1 MSKHLIVFT
10 GIILSVSFLSVKAQ
24 NTEPTDTLH
33 KEAIFVDGQQ
43 LNEKQLKRYYRQL
56 RKDSIRANKKIWW
69 SVLGGPSY
77 TPEASLGVGQFQN
90 E

>member
-10 GIILSVSFLSVKAQ
+10 GIILSVSFLSGKAQ

-43 LNEKQLKRYYRQL
+43 LNEKQLKRY
-56 RKDSIRANKKIWW
+56 
-69 SVLGGPSY
+69 
-77 TPEASLGVGQFQN
+77 
-90 E
+90 